1 MAILGFI
8 TIIKNVLKET
18 AMDSFIKTA
27 GVLLYVVE
35 IRVVMVCITNV

>member
-8 TIIKNVLKET
+8 NIIKNVLKET
-18 AMDSFIKTA
+18 VMDSFIKTA
-27 GVLLYVVE
+27 GVLLVVE